1 MNLSETSE
9 NKQNVLENVQVY
21 KIIKCPLKSILKK
34 PDIILPIIETTVKE
48 INQFVIIGYQFIKLY
63 LINKYDSKIELPT
76 INKQFILDVLKTI
89 STSETN
95 RGKKKKEEN
104 IKNKDLKQDIKLFY
118 DTTFSKITNTKLSI
132 TNKTHILEQ
141 TANEMITCIKTNI
154 STHFIKHLFK
164 YINIIF
170 KQPKTDIIKQ
180 EKDKLKRKEL
190 YKQLNEEIRNLK
202 SDLINNK
209 IEDSKE
215 EYHKWIKDNKK
226 YLYPEKVNKSVA
238 YDVKVH
244 PEKYIKYSFYI
255 NYKIEELGK
264 RCYQTIPQ
272 RNNIVPK
279 NITINTPAIAD
290 LIDKKLN
297 YFNYNK
303 SELVLNAKKHQNHIW
318 SKILKIEKRSIFNHK
333 DYVFYNQISTNGF
346 SCCLLFIHKNYK
358 DKEYGDKLPE
368 YVEDNTIK
376 KLESLTKE
384 ECDKYL
390 SNEYKIVSIDPGK
403 LRPIS
408 MIDEQNNF
416 YKYSACRRRYENYTK
431 RSRTILENEKKK
443 NNDIIKSET
452 ELSKF
457 NSRTLKQEEYK
468 KFITKKTEINEK
480 IKNFYH
486 KMLFRKLAFRRFVKT
501 KQSEAILLNEIKS
514 KYLSQDDNKKLAIFI
529 GDYGRETAM
538 KGIISTPNIGF
549 KKLLSKNFN
558 MIEVNE
564 YNTSKLYHKTLTEL
578 TNVRV
583 RKGKHSKHLHEIL
596 TLKEE
601 TKNRIFVNRD
611 VNACKNILHLAKSY
625 LTIQSRPIQF
635 CRKPKDDKIIKK
647 IVKKKIVKK
656 QSKEIII

>member
-21 KIIKCPLKSILKK
+21 KIIKCSLKSILKK

-118 DTTFSKITNTKLSI
+118 DTTFSKIINTKLSI

-141 TANEMITCIKTNI
+141 TANEMLTCIKTNI
-154 STHFIKHLFK
+154 STHFIEYLFK
-164 YINIIF
+164 YINILF
-170 KQPKTDIIKQ
+170 KYPKTNLIKQ

-226 YLYPEKVNKSVA
+226 YLYPEKINKSVA
-238 YDVKVH
+238 YDVKIH
-244 PEKYIKYSFYI
+244 PEKYISYSFYI
-255 NYKIEELGK
+255 NSKIEELGK
-264 RCYQTIPQ
+264 RCYQMIPQ
-272 RNNIVPK
+272 RNDIVPK

-290 LIDKKLN
+290 LIDRKLN

-303 SELVLNAKKHQNHIW
+303 SELVLNAKKHQTHIW
-318 SKILKIEKRSIFNHK
+318 SKLLKLEKRSIFNHK
-333 DYVFYNQISTNGF
+333 DYIFYNQLSTDGF
-346 SCCLLFIHKNYK
+346 SCCLLFIHKKYK
-358 DKEYGDKLPE
+358 DKEYGDKIPE
-368 YVEDNTIK
+368 YIEDNTIR

-384 ECDKYL
+384 ECDKFL
-390 SNEYKIVSIDPGK
+390 SKEYKIVSIDPGK

-452 ELSKF
+452 EISKF

-486 KMLFRKLAFRRFVKT
+486 KILFRKLAFRRFVKT
-501 KQSEAILLNEIKS
+501 KQSEAILLNDIKS
-514 KYLSQDDNKKLAIFI
+514 KYLSALPQNNNKKLAIFI
-529 GDYGRETAM
+529 GDYGRATAM
-538 KGIISTPNIGF
+538 KGTISTPNIGF
-549 KKLLSKNFN
+549 KKLLSKNFDV
-558 MIEVNE
+558 IEVNE

-583 RKGKHSKHLHEIL
+583 KKGKHSKHLHEIL

-601 TKNRIFVNRD
+601 TENRIFVNRD

-625 LTIQSRPIQF
+625 LTTQSRPIQF

-647 IVKKKIVKK
+647 KIVKK